1 MNTEQTSENIFRLQI
16 CFSFS
21 LLTIFFML
29 TFCLQF
35 ISFLEEVTCC
45 TKNCYVLH
53 EKIYHIEVTQRAKII
68 SLFYNMSARHERHD
82 CDTSD
87 TSATQ
92 VCNERHDCDT
102 SETRVTRVRCK
113 CDTSAT
119 RTTRVRH
126 ECYTSGTSATRVKN
140 FYFDNDTSENIFS
153 HPYTSYMANERL
165 KREEKFH
172 SKNYLL
178 EMPHSHAKM
187 LLKSAPQKLNFVME
201 KAMSKSY

>member
-1 MNTEQTSENIFRLQI
+1 MTRATRVRRKF
-16 CFSFS
+16 
-21 LLTIFFML
+21 
-29 TFCLQF
+29 
-35 ISFLEEVTCC
+35 VT
-45 TKNCYVLH
+45 N
-53 EKIYHIEVTQRAKII
+53 
-68 SLFYNMSARHERHD
+68 
-82 CDTSD
+82 DT
-87 TSATQ
+87 TA
-92 VCNERHDCDT
+92 
-102 SETRVTRVRCK
+102 TRVTRVRCK

-172 SKNYLL
+172 SKNYLS
-178 EMPHSHAKM
+178 EMPRSHAKM